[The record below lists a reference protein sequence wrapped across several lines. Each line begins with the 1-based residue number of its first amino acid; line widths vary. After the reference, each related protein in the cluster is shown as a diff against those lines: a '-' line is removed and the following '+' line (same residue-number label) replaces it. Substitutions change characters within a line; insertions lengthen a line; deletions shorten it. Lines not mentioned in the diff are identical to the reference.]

1 MIVASV
7 RFRLRP
13 GTSLEEAAQAFEAS
27 SPKYRNLPG
36 LVTKYYVFGNG
47 KGGGIYVWESR
58 QAAEKLYT
66 PQWKQMIAERYGA
79 EPEIEW
85 LENPVTV
92 DNVKGQVVLTSP
104 QAA

>member
-7 RFRLRP
+7 RFNLRP
-13 GTSLEEAAQAFEAS
+13 GTTLEEAAKAFEAS
-27 SPKYRNLPG
+27 SPKYRDVPG

-58 QAAEKLYT
+58 RAAEELYT
-66 PQWKQMIAERYGA
+66 PQWKKTIAERYGA

-92 DNVKGQVVLTSP
+92 DNVQGRVTVTP
-104 QAA
+104 ARAA

>member
-1 MIVASV
+1 MIIASV

-13 GTSLEEAAQAFEAS
+13 ETTLEEVTRAFEAS
-27 SPKYRNLPG
+27 AARYRDVPG
-36 LVTKYYVFGNG
+36 LISKYYVFGNG

-58 QAAEKLYT
+58 QAADRLYT
-66 PQWKQMIAERYGA
+66 SDWRKVIADRYGA

-92 DNVKGQVVLTSP
+92 DNMNGTVIVTSAR
-104 QAA
+104 AA

>member
-13 GTSLEEAAQAFEAS
+13 GTTLEDAAKVFEAS
-27 SPKYRNLPG
+27 TPKYRGVPG

-47 KGGGIYVWESR
+47 KGGGIYIWESR

-92 DNVKGQVVLTSP
+92 DNVAGRVLLTSA